1 MAKVENKIL
10 NLNIFD
16 NNETMHLHP
25 EGSITGENISSTLRD
40 MIVIPNW
47 NIRDFA
53 TERWKFK
60 TQSSAG
66 SSLSPYGEPGM
77 FFYKVMFN
85 FNTSYGLL
93 GGLIKEMNGAPIKDI
108 NTAWQFLANNS
119 KSSRFSPV
127 YRRILQTK
135 AGYLFKFAQLLNFL
149 SNECPWFFKD
159 VEGLATALNYDFSEL
174 VPAKGRTIKLTFNQ
188 DAVDMRVSTLID
200 LYKQACYDWVNF
212 KEIIPENLRKFDMCI
227 MLFNPPI
234 AGMNFGGFIT
244 QDDMKYP
251 KNNPV
256 TASYKGFT
264 GNNSIDSVSG
274 MSFKCIYLKNCEI
287 LINELES
294 ITGNLNNE
302 QGFKQELSMTI
313 KFERHYSY
321 NINKEF
327 GLMISDSGFIENDAP
342 IDPQPIVNMP
352 ILLDLPD
359 DTSFMDD
366 LIDPFEEPVYD
377 KVIIPDYIEVVEEEV
392 EEEELP
398 EYIAPGV

>member
-1 MAKVENKIL
+1 MAKVENAIL
-10 NLNIFD
+10 KNLNIFD
-16 NNETMHLHP
+16 NNATSHLYP
-25 EGSITGENISSTLRD
+25 DGSTITGENLNSTLYD
-40 MIVIPNW
+40 MIAIPNW

-53 TERWKFK
+53 IERSKFK
-60 TQSSAG
+60 TQSSTE
-66 SSLSPYGEPGM
+66 STLSPYGEPGM
-77 FFYKVMFN
+77 FFYKVLFN

-93 GGLIKEMNGAPIKDI
+93 GGLVKESNGNNNKDI
-108 NTAWQFLANNS
+108 NTALQFIMNNAVS
-119 KSSRFSPV
+119 GRFSRA
-127 YRRILQTK
+127 YRNVLIRKGEQLRNFGK
-135 AGYLFKFAQLLNFL
+135 LLNFL

-159 VEGLATALNYDFSEL
+159 VEGLGEALKYNFEEM
-174 VPAKGRTIKLTFNQ
+174 VPQKNRTIKLTFNQ

-244 QDDMKYP
+244 KDDMKYP
-251 KNNPV
+251 QNNPI

-264 GNNSIDSVSG
+264 GALNDETG

-302 QGFKQELSMTI
+302 KGFDQELSMTI
-313 KFERHYSY
+313 SFERHYSY

-327 GLMISDSGFIENDAP
+327 NLIVSDSGYSSDYFESGEPPVKTSKDAYANDNGGIWSA
-342 IDPQPIVNMP
+342 
-352 ILLDLPD
+352 
-359 DTSFMDD
+359 
-366 LIDPFEEPVYD
+366 
-377 KVIIPDYIEVVEEEV
+377 
-392 EEEELP
+392 
-398 EYIAPGV
+398 

>member
-1 MAKVENKIL
+1 MADNKIL
-10 NLNIFD
+10 NLNLFSD
-16 NNETMHLHP
+16 NETIRLNP
-25 EGSITGENISSTLRD
+25 NGSITGENISSTLRD
-40 MIVIPNW
+40 MLVIPNW

-53 TERWKFK
+53 IERWKFK
-60 TQSSAG
+60 TQSSTG
-66 SSLSPYGEPGM
+66 STLSPYGEPGM

-93 GGLIKEMNGAPIKDI
+93 GGIIKESNGADVKDV
-108 NTAWQFLANNS
+108 NTALQFLINNS
-119 KSSRFSPV
+119 ISARFSAA
-127 YRRILQTK
+127 YRSILDRKIEQLK
-135 AGYLFKFAQLLNFL
+135 NFGKLLNFL

-159 VEGLATALNYDFSEL
+159 VEGLGPALNYNFAEL
-174 VPAKGRTIKLTFNQ
+174 VPSKARSIKLTFNQ

-244 QDDMKYP
+244 TDDMKYQNSP
-251 KNNPV
+251 SEF
-256 TASYKGFT
+256 ALYKGF
-264 GNNSIDSVSG
+264 NSKIDSKNG

-302 QGFKQELSMTI
+302 KGFNQELSMTI
-313 KFERHYSY
+313 TFERHYSY

-327 GLMISDSGFIENDAP
+327 NIMVSDSGYIENYGAP
-342 IDPQPIVNMP
+342 GYFAIELDDIEEVDVD
-352 ILLDLPD
+352 LDLD
-359 DTSFMDD
+359 VNLD
-366 LIDPFEEPVYD
+366 
-377 KVIIPDYIEVVEEEV
+377 
-392 EEEELP
+392 
-398 EYIAPGV
+398 